1 MQYKLIWALNE
12 EYDENSYEIFKE
24 PSAILTAILKKYKDV
39 VKFSDF
45 STDKPVSIEDNEYIF
60 IDDFDIGFADDT
72 CFYGLYI
79 DFDTSLKATIE
90 NELSKLD
97 LEACG
102 EDYTFEYKIR

>member
-1 MQYKLIWALNE
+1 MKCLE
-12 EYDENSYEIFKE
+12 SCVSFR
-24 PSAILTAILKKYKDV
+24 
-39 VKFSDF
+39 FSF
-45 STDKPVSIEDNEYIF
+45 MVIF